1 MRAKVNSTA
10 SAKPAASKTE
20 PSDITKAAYD
30 DKPERF
36 KLGEAAYLGLNIF
49 NGVTND
55 ELKKELNFPYSI
67 KTYKQMTYHSTI
79 NAALTLF
86 DNLVSKA
93 DWVYKPPL
101 DATEEELNQAKIINQ
116 MMLDLED
123 QTWSEFISD
132 ALSCNVYGFSVH
144 EKVYRRRTTSN
155 GSKYNDGIIGWRKL
169 PIRNQESIEKFIFS
183 ADGNKIQGVKQ
194 NLSAISDAYNQYSG
208 RTVKE
213 VILPRSKVMLFRAGK
228 HKGDPFGKSLLR
240 DAYLAWR
247 FLTVIEEI
255 EANGVAKDL
264 AGLPV
269 LKLPAQYL
277 AADATPQQQGIRAYY
292 ENVMRNMQLN
302 QQSAMILP
310 QTFDPDTK
318 QPMFS
323 LELLSLNGG
332 KAMDTSKI
340 KEYYKN
346 LILTSLFSDILTM
359 GQSSTGSYSL
369 AESKNTLSGNAAE
382 AMLRKLCDTIN
393 EELIRQ
399 TYELNGWDT
408 SRMGKLDFDNTQSE
422 SLDVFSKSCQRLM
435 SVSAV
440 ELDRAVLNKIRES
453 IGVDALPEDL
463 PPQKE
468 LLGDFTSKSGSGM
481 KEGLPSGEGDALGTI
496 GAGNLNSENAA

>member
-1 MRAKVNSTA
+1 MRAKVN
-10 SAKPAASKTE
+10 KTTTTE
-20 PSDITKAAYD
+20 QTEVTKAYND
-30 DKPERF
+30 TPERF

-144 EKVYRRRTTSN
+144 EKVYRRRTKSN
-155 GSKYNDGIIGWRKL
+155 GSKYDDGIIGWRKL
-169 PIRNQESIEKFIFS
+169 PIRNQESIERFIFS

-213 VILPRSKVMLFRAGK
+213 IVLPRSKVMLFRAGK

-277 AADATPQQQGIRAYY
+277 AADASPQQQGIRTYY
-292 ENVMRNMQLN
+292 ENVMRNMQMN

-332 KAMDTSKI
+332 KAMDTTKI

-346 LILTSLFSDILTM
+346 LILTSLFADILTM
-359 GQSSTGSYSL
+359 GQGSTGSYSL
-369 AESKNTLSGNAAE
+369 AEAKNTLSGNAAE
-382 AMLRKLCDTIN
+382 AMLRRLCDVIN
-393 EELIRQ
+393 EDLIRQ

-408 SRMGKLDFDNTQSE
+408 SRMGRIDYDNTQSASME
-422 SLDVFSKSCQRLM
+422 EVGKFIQRA
-435 SVSAV
+435 SAVSAI
-440 ELDRAVLNKIRES
+440 EMDRAVLNRVRES
-453 IGVDALPEDL
+453 FGVDKLPDDL
-463 PPQKE
+463 PPQQE
-468 LLGDFTSKSGSGM
+468 YLSAFSSKSGSGM

-496 GAGNLNSENAA
+496 GAGDLNVENK

>member
-1 MRAKVNSTA
+1 MRAKVNKAIT
-10 SAKPAASKTE
+10 TE

-213 VILPRSKVMLFRAGK
+213 VVLPRSKVMLFRAGK

-277 AADATPQQQGIRAYY
+277 AADASPQQQAIRSYY
-292 ENVMRNMQLN
+292 ENVMRNMQMN

-332 KAMDTSKI
+332 KAMDTTKI

-346 LILTSLFSDILTM
+346 LILTSLFADILTM
-359 GQSSTGSYSL
+359 GQGSSGSFAL
-369 AESKNTLSGNAAE
+369 GQIKNSLSGNAADS
-382 AMLRKLCDTIN
+382 MLRRLCDVIN

-399 TYELNGWDT
+399 TYDLNGWDT
-408 SRMGKLDFDNTQSE
+408 SRMGYMDYENLQTDDLE
-422 SLDVFSKSCQRLM
+422 SLSKAVQRYASTSMLE
-435 SVSAV
+435 V
-440 ELDRAVLNKIRES
+440 DRAVLNKVRES
-453 IGVDALPEDL
+453 IGVDALPNELEPQDDLRPGMTSRSGDGLEVGRTGNGTSTTVTGED
-463 PPQKE
+463 
-468 LLGDFTSKSGSGM
+468 TSSN
-481 KEGLPSGEGDALGTI
+481 
-496 GAGNLNSENAA
+496 NLENV